1 MIYRKIRIISLIG
14 LIVILIVTS
23 FFILKMKNIG
33 LIQKPS
39 IISNEIIPLNKDFLI
54 VLNSTK
60 IVEKI
65 FAKRSGIMIP
75 IRVSS
80 PQYKLL
86 IINITLINIGQEEK
100 FFDPF
105 KYPAELRING
115 KNYNGHYFTND
126 WFSLLGFIKPNEKI
140 VGHIVFLI
148 PKNATFI
155 EFNIKY
161 VWKNEE
167 RNICNIFLEIN

>member
-1 MIYRKIRIISLIG
+1 MIF
-14 LIVILIVTS
+14 ILIITS
-23 FFILKMKNIG
+23 FFILKIGNID
-33 LIQKPS
+33 LFQNPS
-39 IISNEIIPLNKDFLI
+39 ISSNETIPLNEDLLI

-75 IRVSS
+75 IRVSP

-86 IINITLINIGQEEK
+86 IINITLINIGSEEK

-115 KNYNGHYFTND
+115 KKYNGHYFTND

-140 VGHIVFLI
+140 IGHIVFLI
-148 PKNATFI
+148 PKNATSI

-167 RNICNIFLEIN
+167 KNICNIFLEIN